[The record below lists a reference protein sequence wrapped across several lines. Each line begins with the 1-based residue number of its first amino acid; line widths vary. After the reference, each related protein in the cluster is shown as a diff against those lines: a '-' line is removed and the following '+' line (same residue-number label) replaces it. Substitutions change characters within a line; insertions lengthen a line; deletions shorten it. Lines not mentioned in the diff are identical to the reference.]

1 MTNYEIVNKINR
13 AIDKLYSSTG
23 DKYLFDCSVCERCLM
38 FRLAHYLQL
47 EFLDYFVD
55 CEFNKMGFESYKS
68 QLKMEPSRDGNGLKR
83 MFADIIIHKRGESI
97 EGNLVCLELK
107 TSKRLILDDLVRLKN
122 MTNLEGFIS
131 ELTNYVYGY
140 KLGVS
145 LYLPADKDSLEMKY
159 FSNGEEIN
167 EQVLRQAN

>member
-1 MTNYEIVNKINR
+1 MTNYEIVDKIKR
-13 AIDKLYSSTG
+13 SVDKLYSDAG
-23 DKYLFDCSVCERCLM
+23 DRYLFDCHVCERSLM
-38 FRLAHYLQL
+38 FRFAHYLQL
-47 EFLDYFVD
+47 EFSDHFVD
-55 CEFNKMGFESYKS
+55 CEFNKMGFESHKS

-83 MFADIIIHKRGESI
+83 MFADIIIHKRGELL

-107 TSKRLILDDLVRLKN
+107 TSKRLISDDLVRLKN

-131 ELTNYVYGY
+131 GLINYVYGY

-145 LYLPADKDSLEMKY
+145 IYLPVEKNNLEMKY
-159 FSNGEEIN
+159 FRNGEEID